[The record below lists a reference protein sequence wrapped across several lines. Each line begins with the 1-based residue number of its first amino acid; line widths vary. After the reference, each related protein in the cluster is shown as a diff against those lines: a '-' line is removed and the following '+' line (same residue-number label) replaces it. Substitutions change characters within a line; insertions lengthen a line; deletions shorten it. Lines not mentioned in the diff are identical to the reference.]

1 MMMTIMNNMHPEQL
15 FELFYQDLT
24 PEMNPPG
31 MPKYRSE
38 AMYQWWHERFMNA
51 FYGIQEPM
59 QYRSWAQDPQMW
71 LAGYK
76 QGMKQS
82 NPE

>member
-1 MMMTIMNNMHPEQL
+1 
-15 FELFYQDLT
+15 
-24 PEMNPPG
+24 

-59 QYRSWAQDPQMW
+59 QYRSWAQEPQMW

>member
-1 MMMTIMNNMHPEQL
+1 LNSEQL
-15 FELFYQDLT
+15 FELFFNDIT

-38 AMYQWWHERFMNA
+38 GTYKGWHERFMNA
-51 FYGIQEPM
+51 LNRVEEPRAL
-59 QYRSWAQDPQMW
+59 RSWAEAPQMW

-76 QGMKQS
+76 AGSARK
-82 NPE
+82 